1 MTNPRSQPGRCESYF
16 SSLRSNISAKVMDRI
31 FTQIHEERPE
41 PQTLALFH
49 IRRGDS
55 IKECN
60 TTTLPDIYHYLNC
73 SFSNRTE
80 IAHRFGDITILL
92 ASDEWDQDYRRAVCM
107 FVEDV
112 LGFGCIDLDMMV
124 EKVIKDVAPA
134 RLHNNMF
141 VYHISRRLSY
151 NKPHVRIFLEKRRM
165 LNCVN
170 CEDVVKKF
178 GRRGK
183 YNAHGFW

>member
-1 MTNPRSQPGRCESYF
+1 
-16 SSLRSNISAKVMDRI
+16 MDRI

-141 VYHISRRLSY
+141 VYHISRGLSY
-151 NKPHVRIFLEKRRM
+151 NRQHVRIFLEKRRTKR
-165 LNCVN
+165 CVN

-183 YNAHGFW
+183 N